1 MNGPSSKG
9 APENSFG
16 QALADAEK
24 LSDLSEV
31 ASEISWCGAVT
42 QADEQTQQLAQV
54 QEVLKSI
61 FEYYACQGTVAL
73 KEPRL
78 TSAKFQRMAM
88 DAVLVDEKLTTAKVD
103 VAFHRVCGSS
113 PHMLLPQFRDAMVRL
128 AVQKFSDIPR
138 TQAMLETYNVH
149 LANFQGRLVSSAFS
163 SLDAG
168 TMAVLAA
175 ARPPLLTLYE
185 GYFGGA
191 EYRRA
196 ACQRASVSFATSRS
210 SVSVP
215 KAQCKASARP
225 ADAAAELRRSA
236 AAQGE
241 SQAALI
247 QVFTDF
253 EVLPELSPKST
264 AFAVFREV
272 ARTPEVPLE
281 VRQQVGCT
289 EGGATTRC
297 FTYCHFVVAVA
308 VMAHRCFSD
317 QGPAALIRLLEWMD
331 ASKGRVIF
339 TAAFPGHAPPGSSV
353 SLKLLVPERLPEDLS
368 GLLPPELRRRGAAAG
383 AGSSGRRGSERRAS
397 SASASKAS
405 DPGGVTVSVS
415 VSSPAVSA
423 HRRGSSASSFGISAA
438 LASAEA
444 AAALPDSAR
453 RQLLQTFGHYAAL
466 GDPLNRTTL
475 TSMKFNR
482 FLRDSGLL
490 SSEAQGPVSFGFAPD
505 GRRRSLAS
513 TPSASLTQRRRS
525 GSTGNLANLSVP
537 NLGSSTSSRQGLNRS
552 ETVGAVRKSVA
563 GPRGSISGLDTAPQ
577 KRQSLSFTVSGAR
590 AICSPGVSRTGLP
603 RQVFADPPLTQVEG
617 DLVFIQA
624 VRAAEAVSSTGDQ
637 RRGSTASSGSRA
649 RSHMSVEAFVRA
661 IADVARRVMPPEC
674 VSGTQ
679 AVEDFC
685 QRVIVPLNQL
695 LMSSRSEVISQALEL
710 IADPNMSRLLS
721 ACKVG
726 LEKIFQVY
734 TADVQLRRPHWNSD
748 SMSRFAADFDLLSEV
763 SHLPLQRIF
772 QDCSHHESCT
782 NAGAVDGEMSL
793 DGLQLAILMIA
804 QKTHTSQATSAPDER
819 VAILFQRLNT
829 MASAGSAVFGP
840 RFGLQSE
847 PLLPLPKE
855 SLDCTRKSLR
865 GSVLGASRGSL
876 AAKERESEAGLSWE
890 ALTAAS

>member
-1 MNGPSSKG
+1 MAYSILAARKQARPCWAFASLIREGWKQAGWSLGGLVRTRRGLERMNGPSSKG

-264 AFAVFREV
+264 AFAVF
-272 ARTPEVPLE
+272 P
-281 VRQQVGCT
+281 
-289 EGGATTRC
+289 
-297 FTYCHFVVAVA
+297 
-308 VMAHRCFSD
+308 
-317 QGPAALIRLLEWMD
+317 LIRLLEWMD

-415 VSSPAVSA
+415 VSSPA
-423 HRRGSSASSFGISAA
+423 
-438 LASAEA
+438 
-444 AAALPDSAR
+444 
-453 RQLLQTFGHYAAL
+453 
-466 GDPLNRTTL
+466 
-475 TSMKFNR
+475 
-482 FLRDSGLL
+482 
-490 SSEAQGPVSFGFAPD
+490 GPVSFGFAPD

-552 ETVGAVRKSVA
+552 GSVGAVRKSVA

-603 RQVFADPPLTQVEG
+603 LQVFADPPLTQVEG

-685 QRVIVPLNQL
+685 QKVIVPLNQL

-804 QKTHTSQATSAPDER
+804 QKTHTSQAT
-819 VAILFQRLNT
+819 FQRLNT

-876 AAKERESEAGLSWE
+876 A
-890 ALTAAS
+890 